1 MCNNAQENAKK
12 KKNELRLHNFSRSGN
27 KTSRTTKAKTNQ
39 LWKCNPKKNTKYMSC
54 FEFIANI
61 KRLAGKFLKS
71 IMGFQCAAI
80 VHFVPRGYC
89 YSFGYKNVQ
98 FRQCVSTSEFYLR
111 PFYDPFHSWR
121 VHEGANFPLL
131 ITLNY
136 QPWFRKLVL
145 ISVIWI
151 LREHTYL
158 NYYYAL
164 KSAHLHSLIA
174 GNLDPTLMSFK
185 TTC

>member
-1 MCNNAQENAKK
+1 MCNNAQENAK

-54 FEFIANI
+54 FEFIANL

-71 IMGFQCAAI
+71 VMGFQCAAI

-158 NYYYAL
+158 N
-164 KSAHLHSLIA
+164 
-174 GNLDPTLMSFK
+174 NSFIIMH
-185 TTC
+185 